1 MNRKDVQ
8 RMSVKLIVEGI
19 ESETGKRQIERALRK
34 KGATQVTVNQE
45 EKTLQVEGRMDAME
59 VERVV
64 QGLGFSVIAGH

>member
-1 MNRKDVQ
+1 M
-8 RMSVKLIVEGI
+8 KLIVEGI

>member
-1 MNRKDVQ
+1 
-8 RMSVKLIVEGI
+8 MSVKLIVEGI

>member
-1 MNRKDVQ
+1 
-8 RMSVKLIVEGI
+8 MSVKLIVEGI

-34 KGATQVTVNQE
+34 QGATQVKVNPE
-45 EKTLQVEGRMDAME
+45 EKTLQVEGRLDAME

>member
-1 MNRKDVQ
+1 
-8 RMSVKLIVEGI
+8 MSVKLIVEGI

-45 EKTLQVEGRMDAME
+45 EKTLHVEGRMDAME

>member
-1 MNRKDVQ
+1 
-8 RMSVKLIVEGI
+8 MSVKLIVEGI
-19 ESETGKRQIERALRK
+19 ESETGKRQIEHALRK

-45 EKTLQVEGRMDAME
+45 EKTLQVEGRMDAIE

>member
-1 MNRKDVQ
+1 
-8 RMSVKLIVEGI
+8 MSVKLIVEGI
-19 ESETGKRQIERALRK
+19 ESETGKRQIERARRK